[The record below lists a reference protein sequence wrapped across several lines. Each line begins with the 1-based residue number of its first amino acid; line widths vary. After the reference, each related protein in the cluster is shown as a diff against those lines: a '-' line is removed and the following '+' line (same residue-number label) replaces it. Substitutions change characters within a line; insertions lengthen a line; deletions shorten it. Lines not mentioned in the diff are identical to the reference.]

1 MENETRIF
9 NIHPH
14 LSIFN
19 FHPLIKNKSRAFN
32 LQMLTRKAST
42 VSFAVKVEQTGL
54 EEIIIIKIVLRIV
67 IINLILVF
75 MRIINVKM
83 SDS

>member
-1 MENETRIF
+1 
-9 NIHPH
+9 
-14 LSIFN
+14 
-19 FHPLIKNKSRAFN
+19 
-32 LQMLTRKAST
+32 MLTRKAST